1 MTSSA
6 PSMNGLAQ
14 IKLKSYWFSLIFFT
28 ICAMPDSRKDSFSHL
43 SLLSPD
49 FKVICFLFVLID
61 LISVIQAYRGKS
73 PLTKP
78 MHHWIRFK
86 QDEHK
91 PWTLLSKIVLWV
103 LPLSMAIYFAQRQ
116 GIGSE
121 TFTVFVINLV
131 LTRAI
136 ITLVSFGNSSV
147 RNSSIG
153 GYVFSFLTLSAIS
166 ASLVRG
172 SIANEM
178 AIATLPVVFVVSL
191 YGALMDVQSL
201 VEIIRGREPQSD
213 PTIFRITLGTIR
225 TFRAFTHRLA
235 V

>member
-1 MTSSA
+1 MTDLN
-6 PSMNGLAQ
+6 PNKNDVTK
-14 IKLKSYWFSLIFFT
+14 IKLKSYWFSLIFFA
-28 ICAMPDSRKDSFSHL
+28 ICAMPDGRKDSLSNL

-49 FKVICFLFVLID
+49 FKVICFLFAIID
-61 LISVIQAYRGKS
+61 LISVIQAYNGKS

-86 QDEHK
+86 QDENK

-136 ITLVSFGNSSV
+136 ITLISFGNSSV

-166 ASLVRG
+166 ASLVMG

-201 VEIIRGREPQSD
+201 VDIIRGREPQSD
-213 PTIFRITLGTIR
+213 PTIIRITLGALRI
-225 TFRAFTHRLA
+225 FKGFAHRLA